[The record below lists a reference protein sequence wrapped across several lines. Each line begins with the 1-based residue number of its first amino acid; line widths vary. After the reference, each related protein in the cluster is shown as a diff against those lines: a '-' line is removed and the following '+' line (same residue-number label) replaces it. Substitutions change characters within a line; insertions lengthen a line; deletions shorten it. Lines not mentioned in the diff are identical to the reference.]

1 MECLLIFSKWVES
14 NSGQIQIL
22 IGLVALFLAV
32 LAYFKILEQ
41 IQISNKQTNLSIDQT
56 NITIKQMEQLKNERF
71 FELKLRLNI
80 RTREQQK
87 ELSSILENFNRLSTR
102 LTCFEEDIR
111 KNYPSS
117 SDGVKGIIDVYRTT
131 ITNSFKFA
139 TDHFKIVK
147 ELQDTIISTK
157 ELEKMEEVFYNV
169 EKNQKLYD
177 GSWITIRSIDKTID
191 DLWIPLN
198 ATNET
203 DMIRKIGK
211 LGNNP

>member
-1 MECLLIFSKWVES
+1 MECLLIFSNWVES

-87 ELSSILENFNRLSTR
+87 ELSSILENFNRLSAR